1 VTQIFGGNRMKGSTI
16 RDAGREDADLL
27 AWLIAESFRDV
38 ARRFSLTPDNCPKHP
53 SNCHT
58 SWVQTDQARGV
69 RYFIVFR
76 HDEPVGCIGLEHRD
90 ADVAFLERLA
100 VLPEHRRLGLG
111 RSLVRHAIVQ
121 AQGNGSSRVSAAI
134 IADHAELKQWY
145 QRLGFVQMGTTA
157 FPHLP
162 FAVTFLELT
171 NSESANHRV
180 GGQHREPE

>member
-1 VTQIFGGNRMKGSTI
+1 MMEVSTI

-27 AWLIAESFRDV
+27 TRLIAESFRDV
-38 ARRFSLTPDNCPKHP
+38 ARRYSLTPDNCSKHP
-53 SNCHT
+53 SNCQT
-58 SWVQTDQARGV
+58 SWVVADLARGV
-69 RYFIVFR
+69 RYFIVSR
-76 HDEPVGCIGLEHRD
+76 HDEPVGCVGLEQKD

-134 IADHAELKQWY
+134 IADHTELKEWY
-145 QRLGFVQMGTTA
+145 QRLGFFEMGTTT

-171 NSESANHRV
+171 ISESANHRV
-180 GGQHREPE
+180 EDITVNAPNPHP